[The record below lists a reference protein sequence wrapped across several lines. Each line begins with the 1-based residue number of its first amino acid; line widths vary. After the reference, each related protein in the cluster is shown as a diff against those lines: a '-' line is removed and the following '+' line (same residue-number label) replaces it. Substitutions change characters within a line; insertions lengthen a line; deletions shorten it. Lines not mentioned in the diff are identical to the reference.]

1 MQDRSALFAAHGT
14 EVRMEFRDRMQ
25 PRARARTWA
34 WLAAIPLVV
43 GLFGWTA
50 SGMAN
55 IANTKH
61 NLSVGG
67 PGTHK
72 ATAETQI
79 CVFCHT
85 PHNTNP
91 AVPLWNHALSAAVYT
106 PYGSNTLAAAAP
118 GQPTGTSKLCLSC
131 HDGTVALGGVQ
142 NLPFGHQASGTI
154 SGLEAFL
161 TGPASLGTDLRND
174 HPISFTYDAT
184 LAATNPEL
192 VSPAALTGK
201 IKPDSTGQMQC
212 SSCHDPHVEANPKF
226 LHVGYTDGAGY
237 GSPLCR
243 TCHDKQYWS
252 TVSNMSHREQTRQW
266 NGAGDNP
273 WHVPGHNLPNDPN
286 STNKAN
292 GCESCHQPHNAAT
305 SGSRILKQDGE
316 AKVCLVCHN
325 GNVSYWNIDAA
336 LNKMYAH
343 PTKNPAYDGR
353 HNPKR
358 MPDGKVREE
367 PANLGSNRH
376 AECEDCHNPHAV
388 SPGVSPAPNPAVPNS
403 TNNLAAPVN
412 KGVWGVQPTWPAA
425 WQAVTTYTVVDDVQ
439 YQHQLC
445 LKCHS
450 YYAFGATPPADPYG
464 IIAGGIN
471 TDQAKEFNPNN
482 ASYHPVV
489 APGKNPFNDGVNNY
503 ASSLINGMT
512 PTSIFTCS
520 ECHSDSNPFLPGL
533 KGPHG
538 ADVWPILWGPYD
550 RTTGMINTQNHLC
563 FKCHDWMIYAGTTD
577 YNGTALKTGFRATT
591 GQGLRNM
598 HARHVNLRDMP
609 CLACHTAV
617 PHGMPNRALLVYGR
631 GAKKDPEPYN
641 AHNQMAVCENATYLA
656 NNMCNDYGI
665 NSNITNVNAIASGTW
680 KRTDCHN
687 GSGTGSCSSK
697 STYP

>member
-1 MQDRSALFAAHGT
+1 MKTHNY
-14 EVRMEFRDRMQ
+14 
-25 PRARARTWA
+25 A
-34 WLAAIPLVV
+34 WIAAILLVG
-43 GLFGWTA
+43 GLFGWTT
-50 SGMAN
+50 SGMAG

-61 NLSVGG
+61 NLSVSG
-67 PGTHK
+67 PAANTYK
-72 ATAETQI
+72 ATSETQI

-91 AVPLWNHALSAAVYT
+91 AAPLWNHKLSAATYT
-106 PYGSNTLAAAAP
+106 PYSSLTLKAAAP

-142 NLPFGHQASGTI
+142 NLPLGHQVPGVV

-161 TGPASLGTDLRND
+161 TGTANLGTDLRND
-174 HPISFTYDAT
+174 HPVSFTYDAA
-184 LAATNPEL
+184 LAAVNTEL
-192 VSPAALTGK
+192 VSPASLTGK
-201 IKPDSTGQMQC
+201 IKPDSTGQLQC
-212 SSCHDPHVEANPKF
+212 SSCHDPHSESYPKF
-226 LHVGYTDGAGY
+226 LHTDYTDGSGY

-243 TCHDKQYWS
+243 TCHNKLYWS

-273 WHVPGHNLPNDPN
+273 WHVPGHNLANDPN

-336 LNKMYAH
+336 MNKLYVH

-353 HNPKR
+353 HDPKR

-367 PANLGSNRH
+367 PSNLGTNRH

-388 SPGVSPAPNPAVPNS
+388 SPGVSPSVPNP

-412 KGVWGVQPTWPAA
+412 KGVWGVQPTWPGA
-425 WQAVTTYTVVDDVQ
+425 WTPVTTYTVVDDVQ
-439 YQHQLC
+439 YQYQLC

-450 YYAFGATPPADPYG
+450 YYAFGASPPLDPYG
-464 IIAGGIN
+464 HIAGGVN
-471 TDQAKEFNPNN
+471 SDQALEFNSNN

-489 APGKNPFNDGVNNY
+489 AQGKNPFSNASSGNY

-512 PTSIFTCS
+512 PTSTMTCS
-520 ECHSDSNPFLPGL
+520 ECHSDSQPDLPGL

-550 RTTGMINTQNHLC
+550 RTTGQDNTSNHLC
-563 FKCHDWMIYAGTTD
+563 FKCHDYNVYVATTDYAGTI
-577 YNGTALKTGFRATT
+577 NKTGFRGTVGGAAKN
-591 GQGLRNM
+591 L
-598 HARHVNLRDMP
+598 HARHVNLRNMP
-609 CLACHTAV
+609 CLTCHAAV
-617 PHGMPNRALLVYGR
+617 PHGMPQRALLVYGR
-631 GAKKDPEPYN
+631 GAAKTPQPYN
-641 AHNQMAVCENATYLA
+641 AHTQVPICNNASYADCT
-656 NNMCNDYGI
+656 DYGI
-665 NSNITNVNAIASGTW
+665 NSNVTNVNAIASGTW
-680 KRTDCHN
+680 KKTDCHN
-687 GSGTGSCSSK
+687 GSGTGSCATA